1 MIMLPLI
8 VFAAYLLLTTLVRSH
23 FNVAEHSVGPVSGRN
38 RATLS
43 RDNTFGGQMAKTP
56 REGALQI
63 GGGSLEGMGS

>member
-8 VFAAYLLLTTLVRSH
+8 VFAAYLLLTILVRSH
-23 FNVAEHSVGPVSGRN
+23 FNVAEHSVGSGRN

-56 REGALQI
+56 RKGAL
-63 GGGSLEGMGS
+63 

>member
-8 VFAAYLLLTTLVRSH
+8 VFAAYLLLTILVRSH
-23 FNVAEHSVGPVSGRN
+23 FNVAEHSVGSVSGRN

-56 REGALQI
+56 RTGAL
-63 GGGSLEGMGS
+63 